1 MATPK
6 YKEIG
11 SSITTSVD
19 NPKRKDV
26 LIKLPQYSQTFDIS
40 ALIDYSHMRPA
51 LQSQPY
57 RIYLA
62 DDTIKQHGA
71 MSDATGTVRT
81 DSSTKVRCEIGAGKW
96 EILEDGFNHRD
107 ISTDNDEESI

>member
-11 SSITTSVD
+11 SSISTSID

-71 MSDATGTVRT
+71 ISDATGTVRT
-81 DSSTKVRCEIGAGKW
+81 DSSIKVRCEIGAGKW
-96 EILEDGFNHRD
+96 EILEDGFNHSD
-107 ISTDNDEESI
+107 ISKDTNEESI